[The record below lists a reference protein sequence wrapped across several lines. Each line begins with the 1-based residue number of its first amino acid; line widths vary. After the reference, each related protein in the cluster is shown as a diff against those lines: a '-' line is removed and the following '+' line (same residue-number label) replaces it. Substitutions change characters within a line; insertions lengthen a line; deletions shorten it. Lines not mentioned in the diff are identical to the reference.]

1 MTTEWKRCS
10 SCKNVLPFGQLY
22 FVCSVST
29 CNRKRT
35 GMFFCS
41 VECWEEHL
49 PIARHRE
56 AWAVEETAPTADA
69 WRAENGGGRSSGPAP
84 TPSAPRSPATPVR
97 PQGPAPVQRRT
108 SGGSAAPVRRRVV
121 SEARAEPE
129 EQDILVVVSRFKAY
143 VKARHGMNTSD
154 GVFEVVSDALRR
166 IADEASDHARL
177 DGRKT
182 LLERDFSFLGKKG
195 S

>member
-10 SCKNVLPFGQLY
+10 SCKKVLPFGQLY

-69 WRAENGGGRSSGPAP
+69 WKAETGGAGRSSGAASPP
-84 TPSAPRSPATPVR
+84 PPSAAPARPR
-97 PQGPAPVQRRT
+97 GPAPVQRRT
-108 SGGSAAPVRRRVV
+108 SGGAAAPVRRRVV
-121 SEARAEPE
+121 SEARAQPE

-154 GVFEVVSDALRR
+154 GVFELVSDALRR

-195 S
+195 A